1 MYKKLAKKLLL
12 GLLTVALLLTTV
24 AVMPANT
31 QAASKKA
38 KKATLNEEYKQ
49 SLWGVDGQKGY
60 LKVHPWKLYPKY
72 ILENRNKNAKY
83 TFESSNKKLLTVTKD
98 GKVIAANPTKDEQR
112 VNIIVKETLNKK
124 TRKVGTIRCA
134 IVIPRVVNKNVK
146 WYAGQAYNTFFE
158 DWLSDKEAK
167 KDMPYLPFW
176 CWDKCTIRCTDQAV
190 TQDTIDKW
198 LTELNSSTPND
209 KTDDEGK
216 YYTWNRKDG
225 TLTIKAD
232 SGKLNG
238 AFFAYDYGKK
248 KYYYVDTFG
257 ANITKITT
265 AKSITLGENN
275 YDDYDGEP
283 YCIVGKK
290 NEINFEIDPY
300 EYMGEF
306 TATVSDPTVAKASV
320 VKSKYDGW
328 DLVVEGLKAGKV
340 KITIQAN
347 GAKKTI
353 TCSVITQKEYD
364 DYNDED
370 SWDDDDWEDDDWD
383 DEDGWEDDEY

>member
-1 MYKKLAKKLLL
+1 MYKKLAKKLIL

-49 SLWGVDGQKGY
+49 SIWAIDGQKGY
-60 LKVHPWKLYPKY
+60 LKVHPWKLSAKEM
-72 ILENRNKNAKY
+72 IENRNKKAKY

-112 VNIIVKETLNKK
+112 VNIIVKEKLNKK

-176 CWDKCTIRCTDQAV
+176 SWDKCTIRCTDQAV
-190 TQDTIDKW
+190 TQETINKW

-265 AKSITLGENN
+265 AKSIDLGEGGDFDSEG
-275 YDDYDGEP
+275 YYGEP
-283 YCIVGKK
+283 YCLVGEKA
-290 NEINFEIDPY
+290 ESYLEVDPD

-320 VKSKYDGW
+320 VRNKDNNCWS
-328 DLVVEGLKAGKV
+328 LVVEGLKSGKV
-340 KITIQAN
+340 TITLQAN
-347 GAKKTI
+347 GAKKKI
-353 TCSVITQKEYD
+353 TCYVITRKEFA
-364 DYNDED
+364 DYWDED
-370 SWDDDDWEDDDWD
+370 YWDDEDDWEDD
-383 DEDGWEDDEY
+383 EY

>member
-49 SLWGVDGQKGY
+49 TLWCVYGQKGC
-60 LKVHPWKLYPKY
+60 LKLHPWKLSAKEM
-72 ILENRNKNAKY
+72 IENRNKKAKY

-112 VNIIVKETLNKK
+112 VNIIVKEKLNKK
-124 TRKVGTIRCA
+124 TRKVGTLKCV
-134 IVIPRVVNKNVK
+134 IVLPRVVNKNVK
-146 WYAGQAYNTFFE
+146 WCAGGSYFTLYDE
-158 DWLSDKEAK
+158 WLSDKEAK

-176 CWDKCTIRCTDQAV
+176 CWDKCTFRCTDQAV

-198 LTELNSSTPND
+198 LAELNSSTPND

-216 YYTWNRKDG
+216 YYTWNHKES
-225 TLTIKAD
+225 TIEVNAKE
-232 SGKLNG
+232 GKLNG

-257 ANITKITT
+257 VTIKKVTT
-265 AKSITLGENN
+265 AKWIDLGEWT
-275 YDDYDGEP
+275 DVEP
-283 YCIVGKK
+283 YCLVGEKT
-290 NEINFEIDPY
+290 EFDLDVYPY

-306 TATVSDPTVAKASV
+306 TETVSDPTVAKVSV
-320 VKSKYDGW
+320 VNDNNGYS
-328 DLVVEGLKAGKV
+328 LVVEGLKSGKV
-340 KITIQAN
+340 TITLQAN
-347 GAKKTI
+347 GAKKKI
-353 TCSVITQKEYD
+353 TCNVLTKKEYD
-364 DYNDED
+364 ED
-370 SWDDDDWEDDDWD
+370 NWDDDDWD
-383 DEDGWEDDEY
+383 DEDDWEEDE

>member
-49 SLWGVDGQKGY
+49 SLCAVDGQKGR
-60 LKVHPWKLYPKY
+60 LKVHPWKLYLND
-72 ILENRNKNAKY
+72 ILENRNKKAKY

-124 TRKVGTIRCA
+124 TRKVGTLKCV
-134 IVIPRVVNKNVK
+134 IVLPRVVNKNVK
-146 WYAGQAYNTFFE
+146 WCAGGSYFTLYDE
-158 DWLSDKEAK
+158 WLSDKEAQ

-176 CWDKCTIRCTDQAV
+176 CWDKCTFRCTDQAV

-198 LTELNSSTPND
+198 LAELNSSTPND

-216 YYTWNRKDG
+216 YYTWNRKEHR
-225 TLTIKAD
+225 IEVNAEE
-232 SGKLNG
+232 GKLNG

-265 AKSITLGENN
+265 AKSIDLGEGG
-275 YDDYDGEP
+275 DFAEDEPFCLVGEKTDS
-283 YCIVGKK
+283 YLDV
-290 NEINFEIDPY
+290 DPY

-320 VKSKYDGW
+320 VHDSEGW
-328 DLVVEGLKAGKV
+328 WLVVEGLKSGKV
-340 KITIQAN
+340 TITLQAN
-347 GAKKTI
+347 GAKKKI
-353 TCSVITQKEYD
+353 TCNVLTKKEYD
-364 DYNDED
+364 ED
-370 SWDDDDWEDDDWD
+370 NWDDDDWD
-383 DEDGWEDDEY
+383 DEDDWEEDE

>member
-38 KKATLNEEYKQ
+38 KKATLHENYKQ
-49 SLWGVDGQKGY
+49 MLWGVDGQKGY
-60 LKVHPWKLYPKY
+60 LKVHPWKLSAKEM
-72 ILENRNKNAKY
+72 IENRNKKAKY

-98 GKVIAANPTKDEQR
+98 GKVIAANPTKDLQR

-146 WYAGQAYNTFFE
+146 WYAGQTYNTFFE
-158 DWLSDKEAK
+158 DWFPDDKEAQK
-167 KDMPYLPFW
+167 EMPYLPFW
-176 CWDKCTIRCTDQAV
+176 RWDKCTIRCTDQAV

-238 AFFAYDYGKK
+238 AFFAYDYGTKK
-248 KYYYVDTFG
+248 
-257 ANITKITT
+257 
-265 AKSITLGENN
+265 
-275 YDDYDGEP
+275 
-283 YCIVGKK
+283 
-290 NEINFEIDPY
+290 
-300 EYMGEF
+300 
-306 TATVSDPTVAKASV
+306 
-320 VKSKYDGW
+320 
-328 DLVVEGLKAGKV
+328 
-340 KITIQAN
+340 
-347 GAKKTI
+347 
-353 TCSVITQKEYD
+353 
-364 DYNDED
+364 
-370 SWDDDDWEDDDWD
+370 
-383 DEDGWEDDEY
+383 